1 MARHCKH
8 SLRGG
13 SEKHSPC
20 LGSSLAT
27 ILPTKQVL
35 LFCLHL
41 RGQGQLP
48 RPTASTVLGQ
58 HAAEGLLSI
67 LSLSLL
73 EPWEDRLV
81 ASDKFYQ
88 LHPTP
93 YSLRLFSQY
102 AAQLFASSFFPF
114 PWSKWYEIIWNSIFF
129 FQYPPLFIQSCLW
142 DSTSSS
148 TLRAPEERTWGIAP
162 KKGERHF
169 RWSPFPRL
177 HKDLKQ
183 QLFIFLKELE

>member
-1 MARHCKH
+1 MARHCKR

-13 SEKHSPC
+13 SKKHSPC
-20 LGSSLAT
+20 LGSPLAT
-27 ILPTKQVL
+27 VLTTKQVL
-35 LFCLHL
+35 PFCLHQ
-41 RGQGQLP
+41 RALP

-58 HAAEGLLSI
+58 HAAGGLLLI

-114 PWSKWYEIIWNSIFF
+114 PWSKWYEITWNSKMFF
-129 FQYPPLFIQSCLW
+129 SIHCCSPRAVSGTPHLLPLSEHQRKEPGKLQQRRVRDTSDEVLSPDFI
-142 DSTSSS
+142 
-148 TLRAPEERTWGIAP
+148 
-162 KKGERHF
+162 
-169 RWSPFPRL
+169 
-177 HKDLKQ
+177 
-183 QLFIFLKELE
+183 